1 MNPKNES
8 KRLHTLELYRIM
20 DTAAEKAFDD
30 LTNLAS
36 IICEAPICLV
46 SLVDDKRQWFKSRYG
61 IDATETPKDQ
71 AFCAYAILADEIMV
85 VEDASKD
92 ARFEKNPLVT
102 GEPKIRFYAGA
113 PLRVASG
120 VSLGTLCVIDRV
132 PRRLS
137 EVQFHALAILRD
149 AVISQLE
156 LRRALADLEAVQ
168 RIIPM
173 CAWCRK
179 IRISEESGDDAVW
192 QPLHEYIADQSP
204 VSHGICQS
212 CRKSALE

>member
-1 MNPKNES
+1 MPVV
-8 KRLHTLELYRIM
+8 RFGM
-20 DTAAEKAFDD
+20 AAEKAFDD

-137 EVQFHALAILRD
+137 DGQFHALAILRD

-168 RIIPM
+168 HIIPM